1 MASVIVSIGSNILLI
16 SSNVSVLGI
25 MKTVWGD
32 LFTTREKAEATVFEY
47 FTQCGEEYPPMTLD
61 EFEHHLFAADIGYF
75 TIDYKEINPRS
86 LL

>member
-1 MASVIVSIGSNILLI
+1 MTHLYTLQIRYSDAEDDVY
-16 SSNVSVLGI
+16 
-25 MKTVWGD
+25 
-32 LFTTREKAEATVFEY
+32 LFTTREQAEATVFEY

-61 EFEHHLFAADIGYF
+61 EFEQHLFAADIGYF

>member
-1 MASVIVSIGSNILLI
+1 MTHLYTLKIRYSDAEDDIY
-16 SSNVSVLGI
+16 
-25 MKTVWGD
+25 

-47 FTQCGEEYPPMTLD
+47 FTQCGEEYPQMTLD

>member
-1 MASVIVSIGSNILLI
+1 MTHLYTLKIRYSDAEDDIY
-16 SSNVSVLGI
+16 
-25 MKTVWGD
+25 

-47 FTQCGEEYPPMTLD
+47 FTQCGEEYPPMTLR